1 MLMEDDEL
9 AFKLVELYVKEV
21 SATHE
26 KRQMGLDTILNAYF
40 YALLRI
46 TRKKEEILAMKRAVE
61 ASSRT
66 PASVPAPKGT
76 VEAPEEVKGEARPKI
91 AGEGED
97 ITFEFD

>member
-1 MLMEDDEL
+1 MEDDEL

-26 KRQMGLDTILNAYF
+26 RRQMGLDTILNAYF

-61 ASSRT
+61 ESSKT
-66 PASVPAPKGT
+66 PASVPAPEGT
-76 VEAPEEVKGEARPKI
+76 APAPSDVRGETRPKL
-91 AGEGED
+91 AGSGDD